1 MVSLLIETWRYF
13 ASHDGRLL
21 SGAIA
26 FYASLAIAPLG
37 VVALLIASLTIVK
50 LGDEATSFAA
60 PVIGAIFMLYI
71 SARLF
76 SMLRRA
82 LNHMWGIRPKL
93 LVHASRSETLHLVQR
108 RLLAFGMVLVFGSS
122 LIALVVLHSGA
133 AAAARL
139 FGDSQYM
146 LSLAEFGSAFAVI
159 APLIALVYR
168 WLPDAVIS
176 WRDVWVGA
184 AVTCLFVLG
193 GSFLIG
199 IYLGYASPASIYG
212 AAGSLIVLLLWIYYT
227 TQIFLLGAVFT
238 RAWARRQVRRLLGRL
253 RRSAVH
259 VLVEEIKESTPLL
272 SRSSAP
278 KHHVECVDLSAE
290 DVHLAFGVPSR
301 KRIVQA
307 NRVSQQ
313 RISGPHRREE
323 RRERPTPSN
332 CRPLKQPQWAGQWKL
347 QCSV

>member
-37 VVALLIASLTIVK
+37 VVALLIASLVMSESTAREELVGQVAAFLGPDLAAYLINTIVK

-93 LVHASRSETLHLVQR
+93 LVHASRSESLHLVQR
-108 RLLAFGMVLVFGSS
+108 RLLAFAMVLVFGSS

-146 LSLAEFGSAFAVI
+146 LSLAEFGSAFAVM

-238 RAWARRQVRRLLGRL
+238 RAWARRHGRAIEPL
-253 RRSAVH
+253 PFAETVETRDYSANV
-259 VLVEEIKESTPLL
+259 
-272 SRSSAP
+272 SAS
-278 KHHVECVDLSAE
+278 E
-290 DVHLAFGVPSR
+290 
-301 KRIVQA
+301 
-307 NRVSQQ
+307 
-313 RISGPHRREE
+313 
-323 RRERPTPSN
+323 T
-332 CRPLKQPQWAGQWKL
+332 
-347 QCSV
+347 

>member
-37 VVALLIASLTIVK
+37 VVALLIASLVMSESTAREELVGQVAAFLGPDLAAYLINTIVK

-238 RAWARRQVRRLLGRL
+238 RAWARRHGRAIEPL
-253 RRSAVH
+253 PFAETVETRDYSANV
-259 VLVEEIKESTPLL
+259 
-272 SRSSAP
+272 SAS
-278 KHHVECVDLSAE
+278 E
-290 DVHLAFGVPSR
+290 
-301 KRIVQA
+301 
-307 NRVSQQ
+307 
-313 RISGPHRREE
+313 
-323 RRERPTPSN
+323 T
-332 CRPLKQPQWAGQWKL
+332 
-347 QCSV
+347 

>member
-37 VVALLIASLTIVK
+37 VVALLIASLVMSESAAREELVGQVGAFLGPDLAAFLIDTIVK
-50 LGDEATSFAA
+50 LGDEATSFTA

-71 SARLF
+71 STRLF

-93 LVHASRSETLHLVQR
+93 LVHASRSETLHLVER
-108 RLLAFGMVLVFGSS
+108 RLLAFAMVLVFGSS
-122 LIALVVLHSGA
+122 LIALVLLHSGA
-133 AAAARL
+133 AAAAHL
-139 FGDSQYM
+139 FGDSRYM
-146 LSLAEFGSAFAVI
+146 LTLAEFGSAFAVM

-168 WLPDAVIS
+168 WLPDAVIA

-227 TQIFLLGAVFT
+227 TQIFLMGAVFT
-238 RAWARRQVRRLLGRL
+238 RAWARRHGRAIEPL
-253 RRSAVH
+253 PFAEVVETRDYSA
-259 VLVEEIKESTPLL
+259 
-272 SRSSAP
+272 
-278 KHHVECVDLSAE
+278 
-290 DVHLAFGVPSR
+290 
-301 KRIVQA
+301 
-307 NRVSQQ
+307 NVSV
-313 RISGPHRREE
+313 SE
-323 RRERPTPSN
+323 T
-332 CRPLKQPQWAGQWKL
+332 
-347 QCSV
+347 

>member
-37 VVALLIASLTIVK
+37 VVALLIASLVMSESAAREELVGQVAAFLGPELAGFLIDAIVK

-60 PVIGAIFMLYI
+60 PVVGAVFMLYI

-76 SMLRRA
+76 AMLRRA

-93 LVHASRSETLHLVQR
+93 LVHASRSETLQLVER
-108 RLLAFGMVLVFGSS
+108 RLLAFAMVLVFGSS

-133 AAAARL
+133 AAAAHL
-139 FGDSQYM
+139 FGDSRHM
-146 LSLAEFGSAFAVI
+146 LTLAEFGSAFAVI

-238 RAWARRQVRRLLGRL
+238 RAWARHRGRAIEPL
-253 RRSAVH
+253 PFAEVVETRDYSASV
-259 VLVEEIKESTPLL
+259 
-272 SRSSAP
+272 SAS
-278 KHHVECVDLSAE
+278 E
-290 DVHLAFGVPSR
+290 
-301 KRIVQA
+301 
-307 NRVSQQ
+307 
-313 RISGPHRREE
+313 
-323 RRERPTPSN
+323 T
-332 CRPLKQPQWAGQWKL
+332 
-347 QCSV
+347 

>member
-37 VVALLIASLTIVK
+37 VVALLIASLVMSESAAREELVGQVGAFLGPDLAAFLIDTIVK

-93 LVHASRSETLHLVQR
+93 LVHSSRSETLHLVER
-108 RLLAFGMVLVFGSS
+108 RLLAFAMVLVFGSS
-122 LIALVVLHSGA
+122 LIALVLLHSGA
-133 AAAARL
+133 AAAAHL
-139 FGDSQYM
+139 FGDSRYM
-146 LSLAEFGSAFAVI
+146 LTLAEFGSAFAVM

-168 WLPDAVIS
+168 WLPDAVIA

-199 IYLGYASPASIYG
+199 IYLGYASPASVYG

-227 TQIFLLGAVFT
+227 TQIFLMGAVFT
-238 RAWARRQVRRLLGRL
+238 RAWARRRGRAIEPL
-253 RRSAVH
+253 PFAEVVETRDYSANV
-259 VLVEEIKESTPLL
+259 
-272 SRSSAP
+272 SAS
-278 KHHVECVDLSAE
+278 E
-290 DVHLAFGVPSR
+290 
-301 KRIVQA
+301 
-307 NRVSQQ
+307 
-313 RISGPHRREE
+313 
-323 RRERPTPSN
+323 T
-332 CRPLKQPQWAGQWKL
+332 
-347 QCSV
+347 

>member
-37 VVALLIASLTIVK
+37 VVALLIASLVMSESTAREELVGQVAAFLGPDLAAYLINTIVK

-93 LVHASRSETLHLVQR
+93 FVHASRSESLHLVQR
-108 RLLAFGMVLVFGSS
+108 RLLAFAMVLVFGSS

-146 LSLAEFGSAFAVI
+146 LSLAEFGSAFAVM

-238 RAWARRQVRRLLGRL
+238 RAWARRHGRAIEPL
-253 RRSAVH
+253 PFAETVETRDYSANV
-259 VLVEEIKESTPLL
+259 
-272 SRSSAP
+272 SAS
-278 KHHVECVDLSAE
+278 E
-290 DVHLAFGVPSR
+290 
-301 KRIVQA
+301 
-307 NRVSQQ
+307 
-313 RISGPHRREE
+313 
-323 RRERPTPSN
+323 T
-332 CRPLKQPQWAGQWKL
+332 
-347 QCSV
+347 

>member
-13 ASHDGRLL
+13 VSHDGRLL

-37 VVALLIASLTIVK
+37 VVALLIASLVMPEAAAREELVEQVGAFLGPESAMFLVEAIVQ
-50 LGDEATSFAA
+50 LGNEASSWAA
-60 PVIGAIFMLYI
+60 PVIGGLFMLYI

-82 LNHMWGIRPKL
+82 LNQMWGIRPKL
-93 LVHASRSETLHLVQR
+93 LVHSSRTEMFHIVER
-108 RLLAFGMVLVFGSS
+108 RLLAFAMVLIFGSS
-122 LIALVVLHSGA
+122 LIALVLLHSGA
-133 AAAARL
+133 TAAAHL
-139 FGDSQYM
+139 FGDSRYT
-146 LSLAEFGSAFAVI
+146 LTLAEFASAFAVL

-168 WLPDAVIS
+168 WLPDAIIA

-227 TQIFLLGAVFT
+227 TQIFLMGAVFT
-238 RAWARRQVRRLLGRL
+238 RAWARQRGRAIEPL
-253 RRSAVH
+253 PYADVVEIRDYSASV
-259 VLVEEIKESTPLL
+259 
-272 SRSSAP
+272 SAS
-278 KHHVECVDLSAE
+278 E
-290 DVHLAFGVPSR
+290 
-301 KRIVQA
+301 
-307 NRVSQQ
+307 
-313 RISGPHRREE
+313 
-323 RRERPTPSN
+323 T
-332 CRPLKQPQWAGQWKL
+332 
-347 QCSV
+347 